1 LNKIYKVFLRKF
13 KKGFVSGLAFVFAVM
28 NAAPVFPES
37 SPFDKFG
44 GWKGLQGTKTGA
56 FHVEAIHERWWIVT
70 PAGNV
75 FWSTGVYS
83 VRMSG
88 IPETGTNRRPYQE
101 AASNKYGSE
110 QEWARI
116 TSLRLR
122 EWGFNTIGDWSSATI
137 CRQSGLVYVAGIDLP
152 RTAPNVIAKG
162 AYGYFPDVFDPAF
175 QQSVYEAMEAR
186 FKSQA
191 YLIDDPWLLGY
202 FLADEPS
209 WYGSKQR
216 HGALT
221 DDFIA
226 LPSDRNGKQ
235 VWVQFLKTKY
245 NDIAALNSAWG
256 TQYAGFEELLSVTK
270 IEDTESTIEDKKAFL
285 KAIALQFSRVL
296 FTTLRQFD
304 PHHMVLGTRPTRE
317 YPEVIAAIGEYTDVF
332 GMGLYGL
339 NKGYEISEKYDST
352 IEELYSNTG
361 KPILLGMLI
370 TGQDTGLPYGM
381 MKTQRDRG
389 VSYWRY
395 LARVA
400 SDPRVVGIHWFQ
412 YFDPPRKC
420 YDEKAANWGL
430 VNEQDEPY
438 EDAVSLIG
446 QANHMVY
453 AYALGVS
460 NFTPEFD
467 NPLGLKKST
476 PPGEDKEVNLKT
488 IAIPVANGD
497 FEARGQGWKMQAWK
511 GGSKAEADSAQ
522 KHGGKHALKI
532 TGGPQEGWDA
542 VGVAVQYSPNFV
554 LKPGLNYKL
563 SGWIKTEKVSDFAF
577 IKIAGKTDTGGD
589 YDYHT
594 ENTYGTHDWK
604 RFETEFTPSEKNS
617 IKYLV
622 LQLVGKGTAWFDDIL
637 LEVSAPDNS
646 SYKDFLVSQKE
657 ETPDIR
663 MLRTRPLPLANS
675 GFERGD
681 RDWKLQPWKGKPRVG
696 VAWLKGRDSMRALEI
711 KGAADG
717 WDSVGVGV
725 QDISAIVF
733 DPAKDYLF
741 KGWIKTVNAS
751 DTAFLRIKVKYES
764 GQEEYFE
771 TDPVSATSDWTQVQK
786 VFQLKEKGNADYL
799 ACQLVGSG
807 TAWFDD
813 VSLEEVI
820 PR

>member
-1 LNKIYKVFLRKF
+1 MFS
-13 KKGFVSGLAFVFAVM
+13 KGIRPGIGVAVILMGILTGPFPAFS
-28 NAAPVFPES
+28 ELS
-37 SPFDKFG
+37 HFDKFG

-56 FHVEAIHERWWIVT
+56 FHVEAIHDRWWIVT

-75 FWSTGVYS
+75 FWSTGVYC

-101 AASNKYGSE
+101 AAINKYGSE
-110 QEWARI
+110 REWARVA
-116 TSLRLR
+116 SLRLK
-122 EWGFNTIGDWSSATI
+122 EWGFNTVGDWSSGI
-137 CRQSGLVYVAGIDLP
+137 MGRQSGLAYVAGIDLP

-175 QQSVYEAMEAR
+175 QQSVYGAMETR

-226 LPSDRNGKQ
+226 LPADRNGKQ
-235 VWVQFLKTKY
+235 IWVQFLKTKY
-245 NDIAALNSAWG
+245 KDIAGLNAAWG
-256 TQYAGFEELLSVTK
+256 TGYQGFDDLWAVTK
-270 IEDTESTIEDKKAFL
+270 IEDTDPTIEDKKAFL
-285 KAIALQFSRVL
+285 KVIALQFSRVL

-304 PHHMVLGTRPTRE
+304 PNHMVLGTRPTRE
-317 YPEVIAAIGEYTDVF
+317 YPEVIEAIGEYTDVF

-339 NKGYEISEKYDST
+339 NKGYEISEKYEST
-352 IEELYSNTG
+352 INELYSRTG
-361 KPILLGMLI
+361 KPLLLGMLI
-370 TGQDTGLPYGM
+370 TGQDAGLPYGM

-395 LARVA
+395 LAKVA
-400 SDPRVVGIHWFQ
+400 SDPRVVGVHWFQ
-412 YFDPPRKC
+412 HFDPPRKC

-438 EDAVSLIG
+438 EDAVSLIA

-460 NFTPEFD
+460 NFKPEFD
-467 NPLGLKKST
+467 NPLGFKKGKLS
-476 PPGEDKEVNLKT
+476 GEGKAVNIKT
-488 IAIPVANGD
+488 IRIPINNGD
-497 FEARGQGWKMQAWK
+497 FEARGQGWKLQAWK
-511 GGSKAEADSAQ
+511 GGSKAEVDSVQ
-522 KHGGKHALKI
+522 KHGGKNALKI
-532 TGGPQEGWDA
+532 IGGPQEGWDA

-563 SGWIKTEKVSDFAF
+563 SGWIKAEGVADFAF
-577 IKIAGKTDTGGD
+577 IKIAGKQNSGGD

-604 RFETEFTPSEKNS
+604 RFETEFTPLEDNS

-622 LQLVGKGTAWFDDIL
+622 LQLVGRGVVWFDDVQ
-637 LEVSAPDNS
+637 LEVAAPENS

-657 ETPDIR
+657 EAPDIR
-663 MLRTRPLPLANS
+663 MLRTRPLPVSNS
-675 GFERGD
+675 GFEQGD
-681 RDWKLQPWKGKPRVG
+681 KDWGLQPWKGKPRVG
-696 VAWLKGRDSMRALEI
+696 VAWLKGHNSTRALEI

-717 WDSVGVGV
+717 WDSVGAGV
-725 QDISAIVF
+725 QALGAIMF
-733 DPAKDYLF
+733 DPDKEYLL
-741 KGWIKTVNAS
+741 KGWIKTANVS
-751 DTAFLRIKVKYES
+751 DAAFLRVKVKYDN

-771 TDPVSATSDWTQVQK
+771 TGPVSATSDWTQAQK
-786 VFQLKEKGNADYL
+786 VFRLKGKGTADYL

-813 VSLEEVI
+813 VSLEEII